1 MASRRLH
8 KVVLILLCVTGLSA
22 LACNLS
28 LARSGSV
35 GTAAAETNSAVPS
48 PTAAAT
54 SPAVVSATPAVTATA
69 SLTPSPTPPP
79 VTATSTPIPCGW
91 AGFVKDVTYP
101 DGTQVPPGGAFT
113 KTWRVKNLGT
123 CTWTSSTLLIFD
135 HGDKMG
141 APDSTPVTSG
151 SVAPGASVD
160 VSVSLTA
167 PSAPGTYQGYFLF
180 KGSDGVIFGVG
191 DHANGPIWVKVKVP
205 PATPTPTTPPFA
217 VTGGTAGV
225 TPPIYVGLCSSIPA
239 FSFSGTITA
248 NADGVVTYQW
258 DRSTG
263 SSTSPQTL
271 VFMGAG
277 SQTVTDA
284 WTVGSN
290 GSYWG
295 KLHVLTPNVMI
306 SSQADFEV
314 SCISLPFP

>member
-1 MASRRLH
+1 MAPRRLH
-8 KVVLILLCVTGLSA
+8 KVVLIVLCVSGLSA

-28 LARSGSV
+28 LARSGLV
-35 GTAAAETNSAVPS
+35 GTAPVETNAAVPS
-48 PTAAAT
+48 STGAAT
-54 SPAVVSATPAVTATA
+54 SPAAVSATPAATATA
-69 SLTPSPTPPP
+69 SLTPSPTLPP

-101 DGTQVPPGGAFT
+101 DDTQVPPSYAFT

-141 APDSTPVTSG
+141 APASTPVTSG

-160 VSVSLTA
+160 VSVNLTS

-205 PATPTPTTPPFA
+205 PATPTPTTAPFA
-217 VTGGTAGV
+217 VTGATAVV

-239 FSFSGTITA
+239 FSFRGTITA

-295 KLHVLTPNVMI
+295 KLHVLTPNVMT